1 MSTTPAKTQ
10 SVYYVTATS
19 YPKGLRHDIAKFYTM
34 IDAQIHAAG
43 VGPGWTSVLVQTR
56 TEPVTP

>member
-19 YPKGLRHDIAKFYTM
+19 HEADLRHDLAKFYTM

-43 VGPGWTSVLVQTR
+43 VGHGWTSILVQTR